1 MSETLNPFLNAQR
14 QVKKACDKL
23 KLDPSVYEL
32 LKEPEK
38 VLIVSIPVKMDDG
51 TMKNIYRLSFTAQY
65 SHGAYK
71 RWSEIPSRR
80 NT

>member
-38 VLIVSIPVKMDDG
+38 GINSINSGQNGRRDDEKHLPAIVHSTIQPWGLQKV
-51 TMKNIYRLSFTAQY
+51 
-65 SHGAYK
+65 
-71 RWSEIPSRR
+71 E
-80 NT
+80 